1 MTPQAWAKFKRSI
14 GDLRFE
20 HYVSLVLSQRTIK
33 PLSLTRR
40 ICRGHSSP
48 LHPGEQKFSDPLSNL
63 ASTEKRNPLKLQ
75 SLCKACWKDK
85 HKLCSLKT
93 QSNWI
98 AMSFAHV
105 LGEGVCVCVC
115 AYKSSSWCQVS
126 SLFFDTG
133 SLTDPKTH
141 HFGWTGW
148 LMTPHPYPRPVLQK
162 GVTIPSFYMVPL
174 LACPALYPGSNL
186 PRPLIFSFYI

>member
-1 MTPQAWAKFKRSI
+1 MTPQVWAKFKRSI

-48 LHPGEQKFSDPLSNL
+48 LHPGEQKSSDSLSNL
-63 ASTEKRNPLKLQ
+63 TSTEKRNPQKLQ

-98 AMSFAHV
+98 AMSFTH
-105 LGEGVCVCVC
+105 LLREGVCVC
-115 AYKSSSWCQVS
+115 AHKASSWCQVS
-126 SLFFDTG
+126 SSFFDTG
-133 SLTDPKTH
+133 SLIDPKTH
-141 HFGWTGW
+141 HFSWTGW
-148 LMTPHPYPRPVLQK
+148 PMTPLPLPQTC
-162 GVTIPSFYMVPL
+162 VTEGCYYTQFLYGSS
-174 LACPALYPGSNL
+174 ACPSSTL
-186 PRPLIFSFYI
+186 PREQPP

>member
-1 MTPQAWAKFKRSI
+1 MMTPQAWAKFKRSI

-98 AMSFAHV
+98 AMSFAHL

-115 AYKSSSWCQVS
+115 VHINLVADVRCPLCFLTRGL
-126 SLFFDTG
+126 SLILK
-133 SLTDPKTH
+133 LTISVEQAD
-141 HFGWTGW
+141 
-148 LMTPHPYPRPVLQK
+148 
-162 GVTIPSFYMVPL
+162 
-174 LACPALYPGSNL
+174 
-186 PRPLIFSFYI
+186 